1 MPISDDFTNKL
12 LSATVDTLTNH
23 GKKILEN
30 PDNTWAPIVLAA
42 IAGGAA
48 GFAGAWLYEN
58 KFNKDRL
65 TKQDLQ
71 NFVINLQSK
80 MLNGNP
86 QNQGN
91 PSITVEPVNSGDYN
105 NG

>member
-1 MPISDDFTNKL
+1 MPLSDDFTNKL

-30 PDNTWAPIVLAA
+30 PDNTWAPILLAA
-42 IAGGAA
+42 IIGGGA

-58 KFNKDRL
+58 KFNKDRI

-71 NFVINLQSK
+71 NLIINLQSK
-80 MLNGNP
+80 MISNNNP
-86 QNQGN
+86 QN
-91 PSITVEPVNSGDYN
+91 PTITVEPVDHYN
-105 NG
+105 GGQNG

>member
-1 MPISDDFTNKL
+1 MPISDEFTNKL
-12 LSATVDTLTNH
+12 ISATVDTITNH

-30 PDNTWAPIVLAA
+30 PDNTWGPIALAA
-42 IAGGAA
+42 IAGGVT
-48 GFAGAWLYEN
+48 GFVGAWLYEN

-80 MLNGNP
+80 MLTGKP

-91 PSITVEPVNSGDYN
+91 PSITVEPLNSGDYN